1 MHAVS
6 RELGWLGRWCGR
18 HHRWFAA
25 GLVAAAVGL
34 IVGSVAWA
42 VVIILATLAPGLIC
56 ARWYAVAPVSYD
68 RLVAGPSRRLGWWWH
83 ARWRW
88 QRLARVCRLADR
100 QVVGT
105 RLTATGSREVA
116 HWVVPRL
123 ERIRT
128 RSTSIELTIRARAGQ
143 TLAELEGGAERLATT
158 FGAIG
163 HRVAVRSGSSIVVEL
178 VMLDRLAAPRIA
190 AEPEPRARVDTV
202 SIGRRQSGAE
212 WELPIRGRHTLIA
225 GCSGAGKGSVLWSIC
240 GGLAPAVRTD
250 MVRLW
255 GIDLKRGVE
264 LAMGEGLFTARA
276 YTPRAALEVLRD
288 LLVVIDARGASMV
301 GRSRLHEP
309 TVGDPLHVLVIDEL
323 AALTA
328 YAEPEVRRDAGRL
341 LGEIL
346 TQGRAL
352 GVVVVA
358 CVQDPRK
365 EVVSMRG
372 LFTQTVALRLR
383 SVEETVMVLGEGM
396 TQAAP
401 AHRISPAAPG
411 TGWVVEDTGTTDRVR
426 ADLWPDDLVR
436 DIACRYSALP
446 TVGSVRASEDVA

>member
-1 MHAVS
+1 MSAVS

-18 HHRWFAA
+18 HHRWFVA
-25 GLVAAAVGL
+25 GLVAAAVALTTGP
-34 IVGSVAWA
+34 VSWA
-42 VVIILATLAPGLIC
+42 VVIVLATLAPGLAC
-56 ARWYAVAPVSYD
+56 ARWYAAAPVSYD
-68 RLVAGPSRRLGWWWH
+68 RIVAAPARRLGWWWR

-105 RLTATGSREVA
+105 RLTSTGSRDVA
-116 HWVVPRL
+116 RWVAPRL
-123 ERIRT
+123 DRVRT
-128 RSTSIELTIRARAGQ
+128 RPMSVELTIRARAGQ
-143 TLAELEGGAERLATT
+143 TLAELEAGAERLATT

-163 HRVAVRSGSSIVVEL
+163 HRVAVRSGSSIALEL
-178 VMLDRLAAPRIA
+178 VMLDRLVAPRVA
-190 AEPEPRARVDTV
+190 AEPEPRAKVDTV
-202 SIGRRQSGAE
+202 RVGRRQSGAE
-212 WELPIRGRHTLIA
+212 WELPICGRHTLIA

-240 GGLAPAVRTD
+240 GALSPAIRTD
-250 MVRLW
+250 MARLW

-276 YTPRAALEVLRD
+276 YTPSAALEVLRD
-288 LLVVIDARGASMV
+288 LLQVIDARGASMV

-309 TVGDPLHVLVIDEL
+309 TIGDPLHVLVIDEL

-328 YAEPEVRRDAGRL
+328 YAEPDVRKEAGRL

-396 TQAAP
+396 SQIAP

-411 TGWVVEDTGTTDRVR
+411 TGWIVEDTGTADRVR

-436 DIACRYSALP
+436 DIANRYSARPALD
-446 TVGSVRASEDVA
+446 SVRAAEDVA

>member
-1 MHAVS
+1 MHALS

-18 HHRWFAA
+18 HHRWFAT
-25 GLVAAAVGL
+25 GLTSTAVALMTGHP
-34 IVGSVAWA
+34 SWA
-42 VVIILATLAPGLIC
+42 VLLSALTLAPGLAC
-56 ARWYAVAPVSYD
+56 ARWNAVAPISYD
-68 RLVAGPSRRLGWWWH
+68 RFVAGPTRRLSWWWH

-105 RLTATGSREVA
+105 KLTAAGSRDIA
-116 HWVVPRL
+116 HWVAPRL
-123 ERIRT
+123 LRVRT
-128 RSTSIELTIRARAGQ
+128 SPTSIEMTIRARAGQ
-143 TLAELEGGAERLATT
+143 TLAELEAGAERLATT
-158 FGAIG
+158 FGAVG
-163 HRVAVRSGSSIVVEL
+163 HRVAIRSGSSIALEL
-178 VMLDRLAAPRIA
+178 VMLDRLAAVRLA
-190 AEPEPRARVDTV
+190 AEPEPRAIVDAV
-202 SIGRRQSGAE
+202 RIGRRQSGAH

-240 GGLAPAVRTD
+240 GALAPAVRAD
-250 MVRLW
+250 VVRLW

-264 LAMGEGLFTARA
+264 LAMGEGLFASRA
-276 YTPRAALEVLRD
+276 YTPSAAIDVLRD
-288 LLVVIDARGASMV
+288 LLRVIDERGASMV
-301 GRSRLHEP
+301 GHSRLHEP
-309 TVGDPLHVLVIDEL
+309 TVGDPLHVVVIDEL

-328 YAEPEVRRDAGRL
+328 YAQSDVRREAGRL

-365 EVVSMRG
+365 DVVSMRG

-396 TQAAP
+396 SQTAP

-411 TGWVVEDTGTTDRVR
+411 TAWVVEDTGTTDRVR
-426 ADLWPDDLVR
+426 ADYWPDEQIR
-436 DIACRYSALP
+436 DIAHRYSALP
-446 TVGSVRASEDVA
+446 PLDSVGTSEVVA